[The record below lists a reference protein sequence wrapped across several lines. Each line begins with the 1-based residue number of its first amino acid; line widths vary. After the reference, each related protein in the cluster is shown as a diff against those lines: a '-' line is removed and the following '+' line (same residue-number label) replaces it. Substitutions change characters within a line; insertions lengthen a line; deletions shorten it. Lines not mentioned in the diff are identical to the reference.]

1 MKQYEIIYNVGKVKY
16 FLSYHDGK
24 STHRDGSPF
33 WDCECF
39 QNKKKLDNRIKEMRS
54 DGYTEK

>member
-24 STHRDGSPF
+24 STNRDGSPF
-33 WDCECF
+33 WGCECF
-39 QNKKKLDNRIKEMRS
+39 QNKKKLENRIKEMRS
-54 DGYTEK
+54 EGYTEK